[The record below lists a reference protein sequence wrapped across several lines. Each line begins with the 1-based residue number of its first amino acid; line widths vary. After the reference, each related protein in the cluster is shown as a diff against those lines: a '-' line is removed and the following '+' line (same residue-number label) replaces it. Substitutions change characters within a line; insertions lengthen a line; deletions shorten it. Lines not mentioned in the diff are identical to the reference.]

1 MRMNSENN
9 ELKNLTVTIDFKS
22 IVFCLNIQKVITLNE
37 IYKN

>member
-9 ELKNLTVTIDFKS
+9 ELKNLIVTIDFMS
-22 IVFCLNIQKVITLNE
+22 IVFCLNIQKVIILNE